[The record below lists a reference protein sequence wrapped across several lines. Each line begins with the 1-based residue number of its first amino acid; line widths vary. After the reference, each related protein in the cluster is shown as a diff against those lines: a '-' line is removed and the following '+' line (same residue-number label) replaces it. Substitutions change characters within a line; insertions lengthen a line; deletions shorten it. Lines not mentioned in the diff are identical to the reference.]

1 MGKKCFDCWLSLP
14 RTAVIPASGHFILM
28 EKLVEQTE
36 IAKRLGIS
44 NNALHRI
51 TYHGKLDF
59 KLINNKR
66 HYDFEEV
73 IKTIKKGKYG
83 QTIN

>member
-1 MGKKCFDCWLSLP
+1 M
-14 RTAVIPASGHFILM
+14 V
-28 EKLVEQTE
+28 KLIEQTA

-51 TYHGKLDF
+51 TWHGKLEY

-66 HYDFEEV
+66 HYDFDEV
-73 IKTIKKGKYG
+73 IETIKKSK
-83 QTIN
+83 I